1 MWMGAVFSAFSF
13 FSCYWEKLSSP
24 YQFPA
29 TITGVWALR
38 AGGLEKTLSSSYHND
53 PREMPKRWKR
63 GDRPQG
69 CPCRIGLP
77 DLPDHFPVV
86 LVLTAQA
93 GRIHPNTK
101 PGILSGRPGGLSSWA
116 SIRAGRT
123 PYPSALLCTS
133 PAEGLY
139 GSENGDFFRPD
150 FSIEGTF
157 SVFSHG
163 HFRTFR
169 TLVRER
175 DVECTTI
182 RGMCVSV
189 FVEVYESTKKSIYY
203 IYIILGIRG
212 FYIGIKDFR
221 RW

>member
-1 MWMGAVFSAFSF
+1 MGAECIYRCGWGRYFPHSPF
-13 FSCYWEKLSSP
+13 FHAIGKNCRLHTNSQQPLRGYGLCGPAGWRRPSHLSITTTHAKCRRDGNGGIDYKGAHAAQRCRIIPITPRSYLLHRPVGPTRTQSRGSSP
-24 YQFPA
+24 
-29 TITGVWALR
+29 
-38 AGGLEKTLSSSYHND
+38 GG
-53 PREMPKRWKR
+53 R
-63 GDRPQG
+63 
-69 CPCRIGLP
+69 
-77 DLPDHFPVV
+77 
-86 LVLTAQA
+86 
-93 GRIHPNTK
+93 
-101 PGILSGRPGGLSSWA
+101 GGLSSWA

-175 DVECTTI
+175 DMECTTI
-182 RGMCVSV
+182 RDMCVSL
-189 FVEVYESTKKSIYY
+189 FVEVYESTKKSMVIV
-203 IYIILGIRG
+203 
-212 FYIGIKDFR
+212 
-221 RW
+221 